1 MPKARPTLIIACSAD
16 KLPGTNRRQAFDLYT
31 GNVFKTIKANV
42 PDALDRFNIL
52 ILSAEHGLIP
62 ADKHIHTYDTKMCS
76 RKNAAQIH
84 AFADT
89 HRQAALALLE

>member
-1 MPKARPTLIIACSAD
+1 MKTKPTLVIACSAA
-16 KLPGTNRRQAFDLYT
+16 KVESESRCQAFDLYT

-76 RKNAAQIH
+76 RKNHTHPRKQK
-84 AFADT
+84 FA
-89 HRQAALALLE
+89 HKR